1 MPLLIVMA
9 LLTCTT
15 VGLIPHYTIIVH
27 NSAIGLTD
35 PPTSLHTC
43 TRGCLETNRFLGSL
57 DFLFNRAEVASPVI
71 RPRGTASHNS
81 PRRSTFF
88 RFRRTLCCDGFSGSP
103 ILNPNPQ
110 GLNWRP
116 VPTSERAITIEDCI
130 SVSAYI
136 NESARRY
143 FPRNLS
149 ARGSYVWPIVA
160 FCAFLAT
167 SLDWIEC
174 DPVEL
179 PGFLRLCH
187 YLLWVPTKTTPKL
200 RHALNAQA
208 APAALSMVRYR
219 RLVSRLF
226 VRDNERL
233 PFPLHPVLSAIP
245 KSCLPFSENAPHRVA
260 VRRHNHLLVRYLT
273 NYRHRF

>member
-1 MPLLIVMA
+1 MA

-15 VGLIPHYTIIVH
+15 VGLIPHYTIIIH
-27 NSAIGLTD
+27 NSAIRLTD
-35 PPTSLHTC
+35 SPTSLHTC

-88 RFRRTLCCDGFSGSP
+88 RFRRTPCCDGFSGSP

-116 VPTSERAITIEDCI
+116 VPTSESHHDRGLHFCLRLHQR
-130 SVSAYI
+130 VS
-136 NESARRY
+136 SQVLSQK
-143 FPRNLS
+143 PS

-179 PGFLRLCH
+179 PGFLRLWH
-187 YLLWVPTKTTPKL
+187 YRLWVPTKTTPKL
-200 RHALNAQA
+200 RHVLNAGA

-219 RLVSRLF
+219 RLVSRL
-226 VRDNERL
+226 L
-233 PFPLHPVLSAIP
+233 
-245 KSCLPFSENAPHRVA
+245 
-260 VRRHNHLLVRYLT
+260 
-273 NYRHRF
+273 

>member
-1 MPLLIVMA
+1 MA

-103 ILNPNPQ
+103 SLNPTPQ
-110 GLNWRP
+110 GLNLRP
-116 VPTSERAITIEDCI
+116 VPTSESHHD
-130 SVSAYI
+130 
-136 NESARRY
+136 
-143 FPRNLS
+143 
-149 ARGSYVWPIVA
+149 RGLH
-160 FCAFLAT
+160 FC
-167 SLDWIEC
+167 
-174 DPVEL
+174 
-179 PGFLRLCH
+179 LRLHQRVSSQVLSQKPLGPGLVCLAYSCLLRISR
-187 YLLWVPTKTTPKL
+187 YLLGLDRVRSGRTSRVSQTL
-200 RHALNAQA
+200 
-208 APAALSMVRYR
+208 ALSV
-219 RLVSRLF
+219 VGPNQNNAKTQTCAKCWSRSGSPIDGEISLPRVAAF
-226 VRDNERL
+226 VRDN
-233 PFPLHPVLSAIP
+233 
-245 KSCLPFSENAPHRVA
+245 
-260 VRRHNHLLVRYLT
+260 
-273 NYRHRF
+273 

>member
-1 MPLLIVMA
+1 MA

-27 NSAIGLTD
+27 NSAIRLTD

-71 RPRGTASHNS
+71 RPRGTASHNF
-81 PRRSTFF
+81 PCRSTFF
-88 RFRRTLCCDGFSGSP
+88 RFRRTLCCDGFSGSLS
-103 ILNPNPQ
+103 LNPTPKASTLSTGGRYQ
-110 GLNWRP
+110 HQ
-116 VPTSERAITIEDCI
+116 RAITIEDCI

-149 ARGSYVWPIVA
+149 ARGSYVWPILF

-179 PGFLRLCH
+179 WH
-187 YLLWVPTKTTPKL
+187 YRLWVPTKTTPKL
-200 RHALNAQA
+200 RHVLNAGA

-219 RLVSRLF
+219 RLVSRL
-226 VRDNERL
+226 L
-233 PFPLHPVLSAIP
+233 
-245 KSCLPFSENAPHRVA
+245 
-260 VRRHNHLLVRYLT
+260 
-273 NYRHRF
+273 